1 MNTDERI
8 VEKRATLI
16 KQIMDMSNPCNVKL
30 LSTLLQFSDEALEQL
45 RDELIERSKDEGKNI
60 QGWE

>member
-1 MNTDERI
+1 MSIDEAV

-16 KQIMDMSNPCNVKL
+16 KQIMDMSNPCSMKL

-45 RDELIERSKDEGKNI
+45 RDELIERMKDEGQDI
-60 QGWE
+60 QGW